1 MGQIPG
7 HSQPQVPGL
16 LCPLESWEVNDL
28 QPHGAHLETAQ
39 PGLAAVLLFSF
50 FLLWAPLCR
59 TEVGR
64 GRLAYVQNTRAAGTK
79 WMRLWLLKDF

>member
-50 FLLWAPLCR
+50 FSSGLHFAEL
-59 TEVGR
+59 
-64 GRLAYVQNTRAAGTK
+64 K
-79 WMRLWLLKDF
+79 WEGEGLPMSRIQGQQGPNG